1 MNRFNRPSLKKRI
14 SESMNFSV
22 FFFLIIIIA
31 FLFGISFISSTSKKD
46 QKQVLSDAVNK
57 DITHCYAVE
66 GYYPPSLAYIE
77 DHYGLIYDKD
87 RYFIDYVPIGD
98 NIMPSETII
107 ETSGD
112 KDQ

>member
-1 MNRFNRPSLKKRI
+1 M
-14 SESMNFSV
+14 
-22 FFFLIIIIA
+22 
-31 FLFGISFISSTSKKD
+31 
-46 QKQVLSDAVNK
+46 LSDAVNK
-57 DITHCYAVE
+57 DIIHCYAVE

-98 NIMPSETII
+98 NIMPSVTII